1 MNATSPD
8 LPTALHGSFALT
20 TGSGWT
26 TLALVVLS
34 VLALAALVGLA
45 VLIRDHVRLERH
57 AAKLRQ
63 DQDALEQ
70 EALHLSET
78 AERYRSLV
86 EGQDDLIVRRD
97 GHGRLT
103 YVNAAYATAA
113 GKPSASLVGTRHVL
127 AARESLPPRPAE
139 GGALAFDQM
148 VDTAAGPRWISWIET
163 RVENGRL
170 GRETQWVGRDVTDR
184 RLAEAE
190 LAEARR
196 KAEAA
201 NEAKSRF
208 LATVSHEIR
217 TPLNGILGMTDL
229 LLATRIDLEQQTY
242 VQAVRTSGQA
252 LLSILDEILDFS
264 KIEAG
269 KLELVEQP
277 FDLAA
282 LVEGTVELLAPRA
295 QGKGIEIASLIRSD
309 LSREV
314 VGDAARLRQVILNL
328 AGNAVKFTE
337 RGGVGVSV
345 ARDGDRVRFSVSDTG
360 PGIPADRLDRIF
372 EEFEQVDGSASR
384 RHEGTGL
391 GLAISRRLVAG
402 MGGEL
407 SVTSQAGRGSTF
419 SFAVALPQAPGIR
432 ERPPLPDLLGRRVL
446 IVSQAPFEAPYLRT
460 RLAAAGMAVDLQQDV
475 ATVLAALGPGAP
487 FDIMIVDGAIGE
499 DEARRL
505 ATAAQVAGVRRRI
518 VLLSPFERRSFG
530 PPAAAGFEGY
540 LVKPVRE
547 RSLLGQLEEVRPV
560 PTDARPAAR
569 PAAAPTVTGSA
580 LAGLS
585 ILLAED
591 NDINALLATRL
602 LQRHGASVTWARD
615 GLQAV
620 ERFRESLETGV
631 RGFDAILM
639 DVRMP
644 GLDGHEASRRIRTVE
659 TEYGVPAARIV
670 ALTANA
676 SEEDRRQALAAGM
689 DAVVAKPVVET
700 ALVEAVIARAP
711 RTLTA

>member
-1 MNATSPD
+1 MEATAPDLQPLLRGSLAVAVDGGWTSP
-8 LPTALHGSFALT
+8 
-20 TGSGWT
+20 
-26 TLALVVLS
+26 VVY
-34 VLALAALVGLA
+34 VLAAVAIAALVGLV
-45 VLIRDHVRLERH
+45 VLIRDYVRLERH
-57 AAKLRQ
+57 AAKLRA

-70 EALHLSET
+70 EALNLAET

-97 GHGRLT
+97 AHGRLT
-103 YVNAAYATAA
+103 FVNAAYATAA
-113 GKPSASLVGTRHVL
+113 GKPSAALVGTRHTL
-127 AARESLPPRPAE
+127 AIRESLPPRPAD
-139 GGALAFDQM
+139 GGALAFDQH
-148 VDTAAGPRWISWIET
+148 VETATGLRWISWIET
-163 RVENGRL
+163 HVENGRL
-170 GRETQWVGRDVTDR
+170 GRESQWVGRDVTDR
-184 RLAEAE
+184 RVAEAE

-229 LLATRIDLEQQTY
+229 LLATKIDLEQQTY

-269 KLELVEQP
+269 KLDLVEQP

-328 AGNAVKFTE
+328 AGNAVKFTDQ
-337 RGGVGVSV
+337 GGVGVSV
-345 ARDGDRVRFSVSDTG
+345 SRDGDRVRFSVSDTG

-402 MGGEL
+402 MGGDL
-407 SVTSQAGRGSTF
+407 TVTSEAGRGSTF
-419 SFAVALPQAPGIR
+419 SFAVVLPQAPGIR
-432 ERPPLPDLLGRRVL
+432 ERPPVPDMHGRRVL
-446 IVSQAPFEAPYLRT
+446 IVSSAPFEAPYLRT
-460 RLAAAGMAVDLQQDV
+460 RLAAAGLMVDLQPDV
-475 ATVLAALGPGAP
+475 ATALATLSPQAP
-487 FDIMIVDGAIGE
+487 FDIMIVDGAVGE
-499 DEARRL
+499 DDARRL
-505 ATAAQVAGVRRRI
+505 ASAASTAGVHRRI

-530 PPAAAGFEGY
+530 PPAAAGFDGY

-547 RSLLGQLEEVRPV
+547 RSLIEQLDAVHPTAPKVR
-560 PTDARPAAR
+560 TASRPAAS
-569 PAAAPTVTGSA
+569 PTVTGTA
-580 LAGLS
+580 LAGQS

-615 GLQAV
+615 GLLAV
-620 ERFRESLETGV
+620 DRFRDSLGTGL

-644 GLDGHEASRRIRTVE
+644 GLDGHEASRRIRGIE
-659 TEYGVPAARIV
+659 AEYGLPPARIV

-676 SEEDRRQALAAGM
+676 SEDDRRQALEAGM
-689 DAVVAKPVVET
+689 DAVVAKPVDEATLVGAVVARSPE
-700 ALVEAVIARAP
+700 ALSA
-711 RTLTA
+711 

>member
-1 MNATSPD
+1 MDATAPD
-8 LPTALHGSFALT
+8 LQPVLRGTIAAATDG
-20 TGSGWT
+20 GWT
-26 TLALVVLS
+26 SLALY
-34 VLALAALVGLA
+34 VLAAVAVAALAGL
-45 VLIRDHVRLERH
+45 VILIRDHVRLERH

-70 EALHLSET
+70 EALHLSES

-97 GHGRLT
+97 GYGRLT
-103 YVNAAYATAA
+103 FVNAAYATAA
-113 GKPSASLVGTRHVL
+113 GKTSASLIGTRHAL
-127 AARESLPPRPAE
+127 PIRETLPPRPAD
-139 GGALAFDQM
+139 GGAVAIDQQ
-148 VDTAAGPRWISWIET
+148 VETATGLRWISWIET
-163 RVENGRL
+163 HAENGRL

-269 KLELVEQP
+269 KLDLVEQP

-328 AGNAVKFTE
+328 AGNAVKFTDQ
-337 RGGVGVSV
+337 GGVGVSV
-345 ARDGDRVRFSVSDTG
+345 SRDGDRVRFSVSDTG

-407 SVTSQAGRGSTF
+407 TVTSETGRGSTF
-419 SFAVALPQAPGIR
+419 SFAILLPQAPGIR
-432 ERPPLPDLLGRRVL
+432 ERPPAPDLHGRRVL
-446 IVSQAPFEAPYLRT
+446 IVSRAPFEAPYLRT
-460 RLAAAGMAVDLQQDV
+460 RLAAAGLRIDLQPDV
-475 ATVLAALGPGAP
+475 ATALATLTPKAP
-487 FDIMIVDGAIGE
+487 FDIMVVDGAVGE
-499 DEARRL
+499 DDARRL
-505 ATAAQVAGVRRRI
+505 AAAASAAGVPRRI

-530 PPAAAGFEGY
+530 PPAAAGFDGY

-547 RSLLGQLEEVRPV
+547 RSLLQQLDSVHPIAPKVR
-560 PTDARPAAR
+560 TASRPAAS
-569 PAAAPTVTGSA
+569 PTVTGTA

-615 GLQAV
+615 GLLAV
-620 ERFRESLETGV
+620 DRFRDSLETGV

-644 GLDGHEASRRIRTVE
+644 GLDGHEASRRIRGIE
-659 TEYGVPAARIV
+659 TEYGLPPARIV

-676 SEEDRRQALAAGM
+676 SEDDRREALAAGM
-689 DAVVAKPVVET
+689 DEVVAKPVDEPSLVAAVAAKTPE
-700 ALVEAVIARAP
+700 ALSA
-711 RTLTA
+711 

>member
-1 MNATSPD
+1 MNASATPFE
-8 LPTALHGSFALT
+8 PALRGSIAAVA
-20 TGSGWT
+20 GSGWAS
-26 TLALVVLS
+26 LAVY
-34 VLALAALVGLA
+34 VLAAVAVAALAGLV

-70 EALHLSET
+70 EAVHLAET

-103 YVNAAYATAA
+103 YVNAAYAAAA
-113 GKPSASLVGTRHVL
+113 GKPSSALVGTRHAL
-127 AARESLPPRPAE
+127 AVKESFPPRPAD
-139 GGALAFDQM
+139 GGALAFDQQ
-148 VDTAAGPRWISWIET
+148 VETATGLRWISWIET
-163 RVENGRL
+163 RAENGRL

-184 RLAEAE
+184 RRAEAE
-190 LAEARR
+190 LAEARH

-201 NEAKSRF
+201 SEAKSRF

-269 KLELVEQP
+269 KLELVELP

-309 LSREV
+309 ISREV

-328 AGNAVKFTE
+328 AGNAVKFTDQ
-337 RGGVGVSV
+337 GGVGVSV
-345 ARDGDRVRFSVSDTG
+345 SRDGDRVRFSVSDTG

-372 EEFEQVDGSASR
+372 QEFEQADGSASR

-391 GLAISRRLVAG
+391 GLAISRRLVSG

-407 SVTSQAGRGSTF
+407 TVTSEVGRGSTF
-419 SFAVALPQAPGIR
+419 SFAVVLPQAPGIR
-432 ERPPLPDLLGRRVL
+432 ERPPMPDLQGRRVL
-446 IVSQAPFEAPYLRT
+446 IVSSAPFEAPYLRT
-460 RLAAAGMAVDLQQDV
+460 RLAAAGLRVDLQPDV
-475 ATVLAALGPGAP
+475 ATALAALQPDAP
-487 FDIMIVDGAIGE
+487 FDIMMVDGAIGE

-505 ATAAQVAGVRRRI
+505 AAAASAAGVRRRI

-530 PPAAAGFEGY
+530 PPAAAGFDGY

-547 RSLLGQLEEVRPV
+547 RSLIAQLDEVRPF
-560 PTDARPAAR
+560 PSAARTAVR
-569 PAAAPTVTGSA
+569 PAAAPVATGTA

-615 GLQAV
+615 GLLAV
-620 ERFRESLETGV
+620 DRFRDSLETGV
-631 RGFDAILM
+631 HGFDAILM

-644 GLDGHEASRRIRTVE
+644 GLDGHEASRRVRAIE
-659 TEYGVPAARIV
+659 AEYGLPPARIV

-676 SEEDRRQALAAGM
+676 SDDDRRQALGAGM
-689 DAVVAKPVVET
+689 DTVVAKPIDEAT
-700 ALVEAVIARAP
+700 LVAAVIARSPEA
-711 RTLTA
+711 LSA